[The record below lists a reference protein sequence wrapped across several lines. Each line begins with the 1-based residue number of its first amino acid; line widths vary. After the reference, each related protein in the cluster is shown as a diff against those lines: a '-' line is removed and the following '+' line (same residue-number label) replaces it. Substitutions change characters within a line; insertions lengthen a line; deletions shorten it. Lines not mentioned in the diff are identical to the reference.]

1 MVTYFRSREKKIIDT
16 RVIYDY
22 NYLEVM
28 VTNAY
33 KSLIFIA
40 MFLTNI
46 NLI

>member
-16 RVIYDY
+16 RVIYAY
-22 NYLEVM
+22 NHLEVI
-28 VTNAY
+28 VINAC

-46 NLI
+46 NFI